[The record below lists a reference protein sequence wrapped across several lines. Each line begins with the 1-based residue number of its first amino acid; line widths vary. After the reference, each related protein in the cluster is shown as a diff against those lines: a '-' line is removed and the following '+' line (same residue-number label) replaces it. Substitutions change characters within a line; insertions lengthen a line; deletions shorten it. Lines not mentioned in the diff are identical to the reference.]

1 MSLRIESPGA
11 FTTVQ
16 DLGRF
21 GHEKD
26 AFGRSGAMD
35 VFSVRYANRLLENT
49 DDCAVLE
56 MTLLGIR
63 ARAEKELYVAF
74 AGGDFP
80 LKINGREAPSRTVLR
95 LGKGDVFECGAARA
109 GCRGYLAVR
118 GGFTVPPVL
127 GSRSTNLRCAAGG
140 FHGRKLAA
148 GDVVPADAP
157 QEGAAY
163 LSGRTFPAPPERQT
177 DPCRLRVLFGPQDG
191 LFSAEEKER
200 FLSEVFRVTPL
211 SDRMGIRLAGR
222 AVRTLSGSAD
232 IVSDGI
238 VPGAVQIPKDG
249 QPIVL
254 AADCQ
259 TTGGYAKIACVISAD
274 LPALGQL
281 RPGDP
286 VRFAPCTRR
295 AAVRALRRME
305 RDLPMK
311 IRRMDE

>member
-1 MSLRIESPGA
+1 MSLRIESPGPL
-11 FTTVQ
+11 TTVQ

-26 AFGRSGAMD
+26 AFGKSGAMD
-35 VFSVRYANRLLENT
+35 VFSVRYANRLLGNT

-56 MTLLGIR
+56 MTAAGIR

-80 LKINGREAPSRTVLR
+80 LRINGREAPARTVLR
-95 LGKGDVFECGAARA
+95 LGKGDVFECGAARS

-163 LSGRTFPAPPERQT
+163 LSGRTFPAPPAPSAGPR
-177 DPCRLRVLFGPQDG
+177 RLRVLFGPQDG
-191 LFSAEEKER
+191 LFSGEEKAR
-200 FLSEVFRVTPL
+200 FLAETYRVTPL

-222 AVRTLSGSAD
+222 PLRTLSGSAD
-232 IVSDGI
+232 IVSDGT
-238 VPGAVQIPKDG
+238 VPGAVQVPKDG

-254 AADCQ
+254 AADSQ
-259 TTGGYAKIACVISAD
+259 TTGGYAKIACVITAD
-274 LPALGQL
+274 LSALGQL
-281 RPGDP
+281 RPGDT
-286 VRFAPCTRR
+286 VRFSACSQRE
-295 AAVRALRRME
+295 AVRALRRLE

-311 IRRMDE
+311 VRRMEE